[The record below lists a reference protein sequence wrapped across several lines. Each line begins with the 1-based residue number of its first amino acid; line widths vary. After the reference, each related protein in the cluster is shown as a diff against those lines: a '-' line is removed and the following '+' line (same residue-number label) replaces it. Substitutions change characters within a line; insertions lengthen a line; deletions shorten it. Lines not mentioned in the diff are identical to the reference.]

1 MTKTCMKTKT
11 KMAFKV
17 WTIYVE
23 HLISYCHF
31 YNIHKK
37 VLTKIHFKM
46 ELKALHYSQ
55 NKYNKFHCMK
65 SSNFNEFK
73 WICMTEIVNYLISAW
88 F

>member
-1 MTKTCMKTKT
+1 MKTKTKT

-37 VLTKIHFKM
+37 VLTKIHFKNGAQST
-46 ELKALHYSQ
+46 AL
-55 NKYNKFHCMK
+55 
-65 SSNFNEFK
+65 
-73 WICMTEIVNYLISAW
+73 
-88 F
+88 